1 MAEIWPVDWPTNID
15 ITDPEQYDPYH
26 VELAEEAAGKS
37 LRMLTLYQVGGL
49 PVTVMPV
56 SVGCCQP
63 FTGGQVGN
71 SYLPFY
77 PILLESGRYGNCF
90 CHSGCGCT
98 DRPWVYLKGP
108 VGRIDNV
115 TVDGVTVPNTAYRVE
130 NGNRLVRIDGGTWPS
145 CAGDRFTVTYLNAY
159 EVDVYGQFIGGLL
172 AVEFL
177 KLLTNPSQCRLP
189 SGTTAVS
196 RQGVNI
202 EITRGMFPDMVTN
215 IPEVDLYLKQF
226 NPNALKT
233 MPQVY
238 SPDMPEPTQITW
250 EA

>member
-1 MAEIWPVDWPTNID
+1 MDIWPIDWPTSMD
-15 ITDPEQYDPYH
+15 VADPDKFDPYH
-26 VELAEEAAGKS
+26 VGLAEEAAAKS

-49 PVTVMPV
+49 PITVMPV
-56 SVGCCQP
+56 TTGCCKP
-63 FTGGQVGN
+63 FTGGQSGN

-77 PILLESGRYGNCF
+77 PILTNTGQYGNCF
-90 CHSGCGCT
+90 CGSGCGCNE
-98 DRPWVYLKGP
+98 RSWVYLKAP

-115 TVDGVTVPNTAYRVE
+115 IIDGVTLPSSAYRVE
-130 NGNRLVRIDGGTWPS
+130 NGNRLVRTDGGSWPS
-145 CAGDRFTVTYLNAY
+145 CAGDRFTVTYLNGY

-189 SGTTAVS
+189 AGTEQVS

-202 EITRGMFPDMVTN
+202 TISTGMFPDMTTN
-215 IPEVDLYLKQF
+215 IPEVDLYLRQF
-226 NPNALKT
+226 NPHRLTSA
-233 MPQVY
+233 PQVY
-238 SPDMPEPTQITW
+238 SPDIPDPTEITW